1 MPQTDKAMPDTLTQ
15 PAAPLS
21 LFSPQDGDLEV
32 VEILGQ
38 DGSTKRMC
46 ELGICPGKLV
56 RVVRAGDPA
65 LLAVAGSR
73 FALARELTS
82 RVFVRP
88 VA

>member
-1 MPQTDKAMPDTLTQ
+1 MPDTLTR

-21 LFSPQDGDLEV
+21 LFSPDDGELQV
-32 VEILGQ
+32 IEIIGE
-38 DGSTKRMC
+38 DGNTKRMC

-56 RVVRAGDPA
+56 RIVRAGDPS
-65 LLAVAGSR
+65 LVAVAGSR
-73 FALARELTS
+73 FALARELAS